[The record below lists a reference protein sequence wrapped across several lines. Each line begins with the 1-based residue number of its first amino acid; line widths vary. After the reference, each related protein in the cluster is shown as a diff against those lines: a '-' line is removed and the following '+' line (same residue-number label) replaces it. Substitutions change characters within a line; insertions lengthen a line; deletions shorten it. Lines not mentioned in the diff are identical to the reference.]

1 MHNGSSR
8 SPPQAIAFSVPPYL
22 LSIEDIALQ
31 LGTDVDSGL
40 TESEI
45 AQRQSTYG
53 PNAVLHFPS
62 LPFPCLPVMLSLPPP
77 ASAHPV
83 LDMSFV
89 LVHRLTSS

>member
-53 PNAVLHFPS
+53 PNAVL
-62 LPFPCLPVMLSLPPP
+62 PFPPFP
-77 ASAHPV
+77 
-83 LDMSFV
+83 
-89 LVHRLTSS
+89 